1 MHKYPAVV
9 LFLVIVSFLSGAV
22 LAEGE
27 LPVLEKGMTGSGVEE
42 LQSLLRN
49 LGYNIE
55 VDGHFGEDTQ
65 SALQAFQASFFLDS
79 DGVADEETWEMLQE
93 SEPFL
98 VYEVAPGETL
108 SQLARQFNTT
118 VELIKQSNRLS
129 SDLIIAGEKIL
140 VPPSWIGGG
149 NSSIPTEIIQY
160 RVERGDTLISIASRF
175 GVSVEEIRSKNDLK
189 SDLIVQGQNLKIPNP
204 VGSSSLLDMQNSRP
218 LIESV
223 KEEEEK
229 KEAQEIIE
237 YKVEGGDTL
246 SGISREFGVSVEEIR
261 SRNNLSGHLIVQGQI
276 LEIPGQ
282 KVEQERST
290 TLEERDKE
298 EKTPTGSIEYRVESG
313 DTLSCIAS
321 RFGVSVEEIR
331 SENELR
337 GDLIV
342 QGQTLEIPGQPQVS
356 SRDEDRK
363 SPEREEEPT
372 PATQTIEYE
381 IRRGDTLSGIA
392 LRFNIS
398 VEEIREENN
407 LSGDMIYQ
415 GQEIKIPNQPRE
427 VQTVDFKWPVAK
439 GKITSP
445 FGYRTH
451 PVEGTRQFHSGIDIA
466 LPRGTPVKAA
476 ASGLVISSEWQTGW
490 GRTITIDHGD
500 DLISLYAHNDKLL
513 IEAGTHVAQ
522 GQVIALSGNSG
533 ITTGPHLHFEIRREG
548 DPVDPM
554 LYLPPR

>member
-1 MHKYPAVV
+1 MHKYQAIV
-9 LFLVIVSFLSGAV
+9 LFLVIFSFLSGAV

-27 LPVLEKGMTGSGVEE
+27 LPVLEKGMTGSEVEK
-42 LQSLLRN
+42 LQSLLREI
-49 LGYNIE
+49 GYNIE
-55 VDGHFGEDTQ
+55 VDGHFGEETR
-65 SALQAFQASFFLDS
+65 SALQAFQTSFFLDS
-79 DGVADEETWEMLQE
+79 DGVADEETWEILQE

-98 VYEVAPGETL
+98 VFEVGPGETL

-129 SDLIIAGEKIL
+129 SDLIIAGEEIL
-140 VPPSWIGGG
+140 VPPSWIGEG
-149 NSSIPTEIIQY
+149 NSSILTKTIEY

-175 GVSVEEIRSKNDLK
+175 GVLVEEIRSKNNLK
-189 SDLIVQGQNLKIPNP
+189 SDLILQGQKLEIPNP
-204 VGSSSLLDMQNSRP
+204 VGSSGLDSIDSSLSPIDPEREEDP
-218 LIESV
+218 EKITEYRV
-223 KEEEEK
+223 KP
-229 KEAQEIIE
+229 
-237 YKVEGGDTL
+237 GDTI
-246 SGISREFGVSVEEIR
+246 SGIAARFGVSIEEIR
-261 SRNNLSGHLIVQGQI
+261 SLNNLSGHLMLQGQI

-282 KVEQERST
+282 KVEQERSAPS
-290 TLEERDKE
+290 EEREKE
-298 EKTPTGSIEYRVESG
+298 EKTPTGTIEYRVEKG
-313 DTLSCIAS
+313 DTLSSIAS

-331 SENELR
+331 SENELG
-337 GDLIV
+337 GDFIV
-342 QGQTLEIPGQPQVS
+342 QGQTLEIPGQPQGS
-356 SRDEDRK
+356 SRDDDRV
-363 SPEREEEPT
+363 SPEREEESPA
-372 PATQTIEYE
+372 ATQTIEYE

-407 LSGDMIYQ
+407 LTGDMIYR
-415 GQEIKIPNQPRE
+415 GQEIRIPNQPRE
-427 VQTVDFKWPVAK
+427 IQTVDFKWPVEG

-451 PVEGTRQFHSGIDIA
+451 PVDGTRQFHSGIDIA

-476 ASGLVISSEWQTGW
+476 ASGKVICSEWQTGW
-490 GRTITIDHGD
+490 GRIITIDHGD